1 MLKIDK
7 SFVDDVV
14 NSAEDM
20 AIVGTILSLAE
31 GLNLLVV
38 AEGVENDAQLG
49 FLRQEGCNLVQ
60 GYLTGRPVHSDAFKE
75 KYMA

>member
-1 MLKIDK
+1 
-7 SFVDDVV
+7 
-14 NSAEDM
+14 M

-49 FLRQEGCNLVQ
+49 FLRQEGCNLIQ
-60 GYLTGRPVHSDAFKE
+60 GYLTGRPVNSEMFREQH
-75 KYMA
+75 MA

>member
-1 MLKIDK
+1 
-7 SFVDDVV
+7 VDDVI

-49 FLRQEGCNLVQ
+49 FLRQKGVIWCKI
-60 GYLTGRPVHSDAFKE
+60 SDG
-75 KYMA
+75 